1 MKTRWNEHEE
11 PSSKDIRDE
20 ILRFLLMMKP
30 GESICPSDIGRTF
43 GSKWRELMTTVRD
56 VASDMV
62 RDGAIE
68 ITQNGEVVDIDERK
82 IETLKGPIRLRLAK
96 RRSID
101 SNSLDDSEDD

>member
-20 ILRFLLMMKP
+20 ILRFLLLMKP
-30 GESICPSDIGRTF
+30 GESICPTDVGRTF
-43 GSKWRELMTTVRD
+43 GSKWREQMEAVRE

-62 RDGAIE
+62 RDGLIE

-82 IETLKGPIRLRLAK
+82 VETLKGPIRLRLIK
-96 RRSID
+96 RSNPD
-101 SNSLDDSEDD
+101 S

>member
-20 ILRFLLMMKP
+20 ILRFLLLMKP
-30 GESICPSDIGRTF
+30 GESICPTDVGRTF
-43 GSKWRELMTTVRD
+43 GSKWREQMEAVRE

-62 RDGAIE
+62 RDGLIE

-82 IETLKGPIRLRLAK
+82 VETLKGPIRLRLTK
-96 RRSID
+96 RSNPD
-101 SNSLDDSEDD
+101 S

>member
-30 GESICPSDIGRTF
+30 GESICPSDVGRTF
-43 GSKWRELMTTVRD
+43 GSKWRELMTSVHE

-68 ITQNGEVVDIDERK
+68 ITQNGEVVDIDERNV
-82 IETLKGPIRLRLAK
+82 ETLKGPIRLRLAK
-96 RRSID
+96 RRSIEVD
-101 SNSLDDSEDD
+101 ELDDAD

>member
-1 MKTRWNEHEE
+1 M
-11 PSSKDIRDE
+11 I
-20 ILRFLLMMKP
+20 
-30 GESICPSDIGRTF
+30 
-43 GSKWRELMTTVRD
+43 TVRE

-96 RRSID
+96 RT
-101 SNSLDDSEDD
+101 LT

>member
-101 SNSLDDSEDD
+101 SSSLDDSEDD

>member
-43 GSKWRELMTTVRD
+43 GSKWRELMTTVRE